1 MKNDRLF
8 QIMYILLERQSVT
21 APELAQLLEI
31 SVRTVYRDIEAL
43 SMAGVPVFTSQGKGG
58 GISIMEGY
66 TFDKALLT
74 DDDQNQIL
82 FAIQSLKAA
91 EQNVDGL
98 LKKLGAA
105 FQKDGANWIEVDFSR
120 WGMRRTDN
128 RKFELL
134 KKAIL
139 EKSILRIAYCGTS
152 GALSEREVK
161 PIKLIFKAKNWYLQ
175 AFCLQAEDFRLFKVN
190 RIVEL
195 SLTDI
200 KFGEVFTDLP
210 SADVEPMPP
219 PFSAVPVKLRF
230 PPNMAFRVYDEF
242 DRAGIEAQPD
252 GSLHVSAEFP
262 LDSWVLSYILSFG
275 TEVEILEPTYLKTQ
289 LREYVKIIYEHH
301 KT

>member
-8 QIMYILLERQSVT
+8 RIVYILLERQSVT
-21 APELAQLLEI
+21 APELAQLLEV

-43 SMAGVPVFTSQGKGG
+43 SMAGVPVFAAQGKGG
-58 GISIMEGY
+58 GISIMPGY

-82 FAIQSLKAA
+82 FAIQSLQAA
-91 EQNVDGL
+91 DQNVDGL

-105 FQKDGANWIEVDFSR
+105 FQKEGANWIEVDFSR

-139 EKSILRIAYCGTS
+139 GKTILKIAYCGTS

-175 AFCLQAEDFRLFKVN
+175 AFCFKADDFRLFKVN
-190 RIVEL
+190 RIVDL
-195 SLTDI
+195 SLTDT
-200 KFGEVFTDLP
+200 KFSDVFTDLP
-210 SADVEPMPP
+210 SADVEDMPP
-219 PFSAVPVKLRF
+219 PISSVLVKLRF
-230 PPNMAFRVYDEF
+230 QSHMAFRVYDEF
-242 DRAGIEAQPD
+242 DRRGIEVQAD
-252 GSLHVSAEFP
+252 GSLDAFAEFP
-262 LDSWVLSYILSFG
+262 MDSWVLSYILSFG
-275 TEVEILEPTYLKTQ
+275 TEVEILEPTYLKEQ
-289 LREYVKIIYEHH
+289 LQEYTKNIYEHH